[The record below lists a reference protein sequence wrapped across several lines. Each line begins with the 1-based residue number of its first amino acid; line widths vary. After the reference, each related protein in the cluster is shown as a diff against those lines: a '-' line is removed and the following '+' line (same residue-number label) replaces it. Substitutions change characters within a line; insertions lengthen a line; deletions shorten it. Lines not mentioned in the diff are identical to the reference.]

1 MEMEMGM
8 SFRRPTIALAIAAAA
23 MLMGT
28 VTAYAAMD
36 ATLSSDHGRPGDW
49 VLLLTDDN
57 NGRAI
62 YDDLSTEGNQPIFL
76 APTAG
81 VFTAGCGGAG
91 TKMVG
96 LLTWRSNRAGVAFRV
111 PSMSLGTYYVFME
124 THAQCWRVAG
134 MVSGAHGPLV
144 LAIGNISAENQD
156 GAATWS
162 ADSLGPPLRLQPS
175 QPPRQQP
182 AALAS
187 IGPRLVVIGAI
198 VILVLLVA
206 GAAWWQRRQ
215 RIYR

>member
-1 MEMEMGM
+1 MEMGM

-23 MLMGT
+23 TLMGT
-28 VTAYAAMD
+28 ATAYAAMD

-57 NGRAI
+57 NGIAI
-62 YDDLSTEGNQPIFL
+62 YNDLSTEGNQPIFL

-81 VFTAGCGGAG
+81 EFTAGCGGAG
-91 TKMVG
+91 SKMVG
-96 LLTWRSNRAGVAFRV
+96 RLTWRGNRAGVAFRV
-111 PSMSLGTYYVFME
+111 PSLSLGTYYVFME

-144 LAIGNISAENQD
+144 LAIGNTSAENQD

-162 ADSLGPPLRLQPS
+162 ADSLGPPLQVQPS
-175 QPPRQQP
+175 QPPRQQ
-182 AALAS
+182 AAAS
-187 IGPRLVVIGAI
+187 ASMGSGIVVIGAFVII
-198 VILVLLVA
+198 VLVVA

-215 RIYR
+215 RIHR